1 MTAGATYEQM
11 LATRKHMVLPNGTSV
26 WKSYYIRSP
35 QAQDGLPAPQAF
47 LVEQGANEVVLP
59 HFHEQNQFQ
68 VVVRGGGS
76 VGRSAVAPITV
87 HYAGAYTGYG
97 PISSGDDGL
106 WYLTLRP
113 MMDNGPLYVH
123 ESRDKMKPGPKKH
136 YQSAALESMPDGD
149 LAKLARPQ
157 TQAINADP
165 EGPTV
170 EVLRVPP
177 QQRLT
182 AAGPVRGGGQFFFVT
197 GGSLLANAVEYPKWS
212 CLWVSSSD
220 SAFEVVAGTSGVEVL
235 LLEFPQTE
243 YRATYSPES
252 QIGL

>member
-1 MTAGATYEQM
+1 MITGATYEQM
-11 LATRKHMVLPNGTSV
+11 LATRKHMTLPNGTSV
-26 WKSYYIRSP
+26 WKSYYFRTPEGGSP
-35 QAQDGLPAPQAF
+35 SPQAF

-68 VVVRGGGS
+68 VIVHGGGS
-76 VGRSAVAPITV
+76 VGRRVAAPITV

-97 PISSGDDGL
+97 PITSGDDGL

-123 ESRDKMKPGPKKH
+123 QSRDKMKAGPKKH
-136 YQSAALESMPDGD
+136 FQSPPIDTMPEGK
-149 LAKLARPQ
+149 LTKLAQPEAQ
-157 TQAINADP
+157 TINVDP

-177 QQRLT
+177 QQRQT
-182 AAGPVRGGGQFFFVT
+182 AANPALGGGQFFFVT
-197 GGSLLANAVEYPKWS
+197 GGSLQSNGKEYPKWS
-212 CLWVSSSD
+212 CLWVASSD
-220 SAFEVVAGTSGVEVL
+220 PALTFVAGAGGAEVL
-235 LLEFPQTE
+235 MLQCPPAAYQ
-243 YRATYSPES
+243 ATYSPDR

>member
-1 MTAGATYEQM
+1 MITGATYEQM
-11 LATRKHMVLPNGTSV
+11 LATRKPMVLPNGTSV

-35 QAQDGLPAPQAF
+35 EGGFPSPQAF

-68 VVVRGGGS
+68 VIVHGGGS

-97 PISSGDDGL
+97 PVSSGADGL

-123 ESRDKMKPGPKKH
+123 ASRDKMKPGPKKH
-136 YQSAALESMPDGD
+136 YQSAALGATPADA
-149 LAKLARPQ
+149 LAKLAQPEAQ
-157 TQAINADP
+157 TINADP
-165 EGPTV
+165 HGPTV
-170 EVLRVPP
+170 ELLRLPP
-177 QQRLT
+177 RQQRTMSDLD
-182 AAGPVRGGGQFFFVT
+182 RGGGQFFFVT
-197 GGSLLANAVEYPKWS
+197 AGSLVADGVEYPKWS
-212 CLWVSSSD
+212 CLWSASND
-220 SAFEVVAGTSGVEVL
+220 PAFEVVAGTGGVEVL
-235 LLEFPQTE
+235 LLGFPQTE
-243 YRATYSPES
+243 YRATYSPAT

>member
-1 MTAGATYEQM
+1 MITGATYEQM

-26 WKSYYIRSP
+26 WKSYYFRSP
-35 QAQDGLPAPQAF
+35 AGGAPSPQAF

-68 VVVRGGGS
+68 VIVHGGGS
-76 VGRSAVAPITV
+76 VGRRVATPITV

-136 YQSAALESMPDGD
+136 FQSAPLETMPASS
-149 LAKLARPQ
+149 LAKLAQPEVQ
-157 TQAINADP
+157 TINADDQ
-165 EGPTV
+165 GPTV
-170 EVLRVPP
+170 AMLRVPP
-177 QQRLT
+177 QQRQT
-182 AAGPVRGGGQFFFVT
+182 AADPDRGGGQFFFVS
-197 GGSLLANAVEYPKWS
+197 GGSLLSNGVEYPKWS
-212 CLWVSSSD
+212 CLWVAPSD
-220 SAFEVVAGTSGVEVL
+220 PALEFVAGASGAEVL
-235 LLEFPQTE
+235 MLECPPAE
-243 YRATYSPES
+243 YRATYSPDL

>member
-1 MTAGATYEQM
+1 MITGATYEQM

-35 QAQDGLPAPQAF
+35 EGGSPSPQAF
-47 LVEQGANEVVLP
+47 LVEQGAKEVVLP

-68 VVVRGGGS
+68 VIVHGGGS

-97 PISSGDDGL
+97 PISSGDEGL

-136 YQSAALESMPDGD
+136 FQSAVLGTTPESE
-149 LAKLARPQ
+149 LATLAQPEAQ
-157 TQAINADP
+157 TINADP
-165 EGPTV
+165 QGPAV
-170 EVLRVPP
+170 EMVRVPP

-182 AAGPVRGGGQFFFVT
+182 LTSPDGGGGQFYFVT
-197 GGSLLANAVEYPKWS
+197 AGSLLSNSVEYPKWS
-212 CLWVSSSD
+212 CLWHASND
-220 SAFEVVAGTSGVEVL
+220 PAFEVVAGASGVEVL
-235 LLEFPQTE
+235 LLGFPPSE
-243 YRATYSPES
+243 YRATYSAAT